1 MVSALG
7 KVVCLYFKE
16 RINSHKKEKT
26 NTNVRPAPF
35 AVYLLFIG
43 TSKAAPEL
51 NVQTHYRAQNEVYV
65 TSAVK
70 VHLRY
75 IG

>member
-1 MVSALG
+1 MWSA
-7 KVVCLYFKE
+7 YFFKE
-16 RINSHKKEKT
+16 CINSLKKKKKT
-26 NTNVRPAPF
+26 NTNVRRTPF
-35 AVYLLFIG
+35 AVYLLSIG

-51 NVQTHYRAQNEVYV
+51 NVQTHYRATNEVYV